1 MTFHNIMTQAKRD
14 LFSRSSVYLPAKKIQ
29 NYFNSDGNSNLV
41 ISHYH
46 EDGGGSERVMLSL
59 ANGFRI
65 VEITATNDKFYVN
78 NMDWPMGAM
87 PFAASSNRS
96 ELAQSKNSN
105 YIAKVA
111 TDRSKGVNRRI
122 NSGMTSATSYH
133 IANMMVEVENQISVM
148 APKIALPTIS
158 PEDTLS
164 IMECVL
170 NLSDKAKQDQEL
182 VARIHSVWL
191 AYATRKTA
199 QEKHDDRVD
208 AMIGV
213 PKWLVA
219 YSEVYGSGNYFVSSI
234 KAGSKLVDN
243 HQFDCMNSIYEAPV
257 EYRDKLV
264 GALTMTK
271 LYMDKNH
278 RGVSKKDKDGFFL
291 NSTAFE
297 FVDAAGVVMW
307 EKYKTHFM
315 LLDK

>member
-29 NYFNSDGNSNLV
+29 NYFNNDGNSNLV

-46 EDGGGSERVMLSL
+46 EDGGGERVMLSL

-65 VEITATNDKFYVN
+65 VEILATYGNFYLN
-78 NMDWPMGAM
+78 NMDWPIGAM
-87 PFAASSNRS
+87 PFTASSNRS
-96 ELAQSKNSN
+96 ELAKSKNSN
-105 YIAKVA
+105 YLAKVA
-111 TDRSKGVNRRI
+111 TDTSKEANRRI
-122 NSGMTSATSYH
+122 NSGMTSASLHHTK
-133 IANMMVEVENQISVM
+133 NMMGELDSKISSM
-148 APKIALPTIS
+148 APRITLPKIS

-182 VARIHSVWL
+182 LARIHSVWL
-191 AYATRKTA
+191 AHVACKAA
-199 QEKHDDRVD
+199 QEKYDDRVD
-208 AMIGV
+208 AMIDV

-219 YSEVYGSGNYFVSSI
+219 YSEVYGLGNYFVSSI

-271 LYMDKNH
+271 LYMDKNYM
-278 RGVSKKDKDGFFL
+278 GVSKKDKDGFFL

-307 EKYKTHFM
+307 ENYKTHFM